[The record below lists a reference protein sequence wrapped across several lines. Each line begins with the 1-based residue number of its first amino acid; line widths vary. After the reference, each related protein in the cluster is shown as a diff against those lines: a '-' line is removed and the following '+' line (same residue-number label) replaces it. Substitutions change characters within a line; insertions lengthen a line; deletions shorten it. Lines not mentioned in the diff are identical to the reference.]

1 MKSPNNPIP
10 FTPATD
16 IGNRYRSANFIKSIN
31 EFCQLL
37 PDVGR
42 EAAFAGRSNAGKS
55 SALNLLTGQRQL
67 ARVSK
72 TPGRTQMI
80 NFFEV
85 EPDRY
90 LVDLPGYGYARVPEA
105 IRRHWGA
112 LLERYLRERQALRGL
127 LLLMDIRHPLTELD
141 QRMLECCVARE
152 LPAHILLTK
161 ADKLSR
167 GAAQSV
173 LQQVRK
179 ILRADCPQTTIQ
191 LFSATARQ
199 GVEEAHA
206 QLDQWLGY

>member
-1 MKSPNNPIP
+1 MKNPDKP
-10 FTPATD
+10 VSFTPATVAV
-16 IGNRYRSANFIKSIN
+16 NRYRTAHFLNSIN
-31 EFCQLL
+31 EFGKLL
-37 PDVGR
+37 PDIGR

-55 SALNLLTGQRQL
+55 SSLNLLTGQRQL

-141 QRMLECCVARE
+141 QRMLDCCVARE
-152 LPAHILLTK
+152 LPTHILLTK

-167 GAAQSV
+167 GAAQSA
-173 LQQVRK
+173 LHQVRK
-179 ILRADCPQTTIQ
+179 ALWTDHPQATVQ
-191 LFSATARQ
+191 LFSATTRQ

-206 QLDQWLGY
+206 RLDEWLGY